1 MIRYGRRIRRAAHDP
16 AGDGTSGRFTRTSSD
31 DGCPAQAATVEEDEV
46 NGVTTT
52 PILAVAPSAPWP
64 GGLPVTP
71 RRSVRAGVPAK
82 DGRAA

>member
-16 AGDGTSGRFTRTSSD
+16 AGDGTSGRFTRTDSD

-52 PILAVAPSAPWP
+52 PTPTVAPSAPWP
-64 GGLPVTP
+64 GRLAVTP
-71 RRSVRAGVPAK
+71 RRSVRAGAPAR
-82 DGRAA
+82 DGRVA